1 MSFFDFEL
9 KGYDIIGNAVA
20 SLERKFELTFVGAPQ
35 DQQRKIEKWFLK
47 KTKISRNQ
55 LTIRGFCNYKETR
68 EMFRQADAVVMPSRT
83 EGFGL
88 VSLEAILAGVPVLVS
103 RECEITKALQTVD
116 GGTDVVIPSSS
127 PEEWAN
133 RIQELSQR
141 SPDERYASAVRLR
154 ENYWKR
160 YHWKEES
167 EKFMKMMLQLA
178 PSPTPKETVMTGL
191 LWYQ

>member
-1 MSFFDFEL
+1 MVTVWRTNL
-9 KGYDIIGNAVA
+9 TACICKGTSSSNIDLLN
-20 SLERKFELTFVGAPQ
+20 KPH
-35 DQQRKIEKWFLK
+35 
-47 KTKISRNQ
+47 
-55 LTIRGFCNYKETR
+55 
-68 EMFRQADAVVMPSRT
+68 M
-83 EGFGL
+83 
-88 VSLEAILAGVPVLVS
+88 EAILAGVPVLVS

-154 ENYWKR
+154 ENYGKR

-167 EKFMKMMLQLA
+167 EKFMKMILQLA
-178 PSPTPKETVMTGL
+178 PSPTPKETVITGL